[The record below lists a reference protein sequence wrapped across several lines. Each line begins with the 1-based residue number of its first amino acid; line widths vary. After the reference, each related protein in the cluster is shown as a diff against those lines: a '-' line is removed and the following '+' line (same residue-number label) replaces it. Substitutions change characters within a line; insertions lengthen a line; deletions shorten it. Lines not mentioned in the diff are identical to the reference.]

1 MLYDPIHKNN
11 WVMLGFSLV
20 MGPSVVVRMQ
30 MDLMCSG
37 DLSALGYQVGG
48 KWQGKR
54 CTEYVMTVATLLT
67 LVFWSRSL

>member
-54 CTEYVMTVATLLT
+54 CAE
-67 LVFWSRSL
+67 